1 MISDSDYWL
10 VIIDYWLVII
20 DYFLTTLALAARYA
34 EGADD
39 GGEDGDDEID
49 DFLESFFFHNAFI
62 LIVG

>member
-1 MISDSDYWL
+1 M
-10 VIIDYWLVII
+10 II